1 MLDVQ
6 VSSFGPGSGA
16 GANGSGAESMHDVS
30 EDMQLRMQAK
40 ALRPLEHGDAALKV
54 AELVQNIDYAPTFLE
69 LAGVEIPDDIQGI
82 SLMPLLEGEHPQDW
96 RSSLYYH
103 FYEYPAEH
111 MVKRHYGVR
120 TERYKLIHFYD
131 DIDQWELYDLQTDPT
146 EMNNLFDKPGYESI
160 IEKLKQEL
168 VGLQTLYGDS
178 IEYRLRDKKL

>member
-1 MLDVQ
+1 
-6 VSSFGPGSGA
+6 
-16 GANGSGAESMHDVS
+16 
-30 EDMQLRMQAK
+30 
-40 ALRPLEHGDAALKV
+40 
-54 AELVQNIDYAPTFLE
+54 
-69 LAGVEIPDDIQGI
+69 
-82 SLMPLLEGEHPQDW
+82 
-96 RSSLYYH
+96 
-103 FYEYPAEH
+103 

-146 EMNNLFDKPGYESI
+146 EMNNLFDKSGYESI